1 MGHDFTD
8 WRDFFFWWLASLFAA
23 ATVVAA
29 KLGLRL
35 YGLAG
40 DPPADPALAQ
50 HWHRRRR
57 YVALGEVSALPAF
70 ATVSVVLVS
79 YYHLDPVAAVL
90 IAMAQGMVGFAL
102 LLDGAAWL
110 FRKRLGLPEPAAGET
125 RNG

>member
-1 MGHDFTD
+1 
-8 WRDFFFWWLASLFAA
+8 
-23 ATVVAA
+23 VA
-29 KLGLRL
+29 GQPVCRRH
-35 YGLAG
+35 GRGRQAG
-40 DPPADPALAQ
+40 PAPLWAGGRSPADPALAQ

-57 YVALGEVSALPAF
+57 YVALGEVSALLAF

-110 FRKRLGLPEPAAGET
+110 FRKRLGLPGPAAGET
-125 RNG
+125 GNG

>member
-40 DPPADPALAQ
+40 DPRPIRPSRNTGTAAAAMLRWARSPRCPPLRPSRSC
-50 HWHRRRR
+50 W
-57 YVALGEVSALPAF
+57 SATTTSIRSP
-70 ATVSVVLVS
+70 
-79 YYHLDPVAAVL
+79 PC
-90 IAMAQGMVGFAL
+90 
-102 LLDGAAWL
+102 
-110 FRKRLGLPEPAAGET
+110 
-125 RNG
+125 

>member
-1 MGHDFTD
+1 MGSDFTD
-8 WRDFFFWWLASLFAA
+8 WRDFFFWWVASLFAA
-23 ATVVAA
+23 GTVVAA

-40 DPPADPALAQ
+40 DPRSIRAGRALAPPPPLCGD
-50 HWHRRRR
+50 RR
-57 YVALGEVSALPAF
+57 GFALPAF

-79 YYHLDPVAAVL
+79 FYHLNPVAAVL

-110 FRKRLGLPEPAAGET
+110 FRKRIGLPAPAASDTSHG
-125 RNG
+125 